1 MRTKKRTLLTTKV
14 YGFNPWM
21 DQVTAINDLMD
32 SLGQKSEAPI
42 IRDLID
48 EALAARRRRST
59 AIETKAATP
68 PDKDLASKLDTIQA
82 LLLKLVGQGGA
93 TFDMGSVKLELLQE
107 ALVEARVGRMMLWE
121 ILAVPAL
128 RDRGKAFQIAELLE
142 TYVNEGKDYSYGLAE
157 EIKAEL
163 DADKAKSSEQESR
176 QPQLEFEDNAAL
188 ELNDSDFG
196 ETLS

>member
-1 MRTKKRTLLTTKV
+1 MV
-14 YGFNPWM
+14 GAWGFEPQTPTVVNA
-21 DQVTAINDLMD
+21 VTSDHVLMD

-59 AIETKAATP
+59 EIGTKASTP
-68 PDKDLASKLDTIQA
+68 PNQELASKLDTVQA
-82 LLLKLVGQGGA
+82 LLLKLIAQVGA

-107 ALVEARVGRMMLWE
+107 ALVEARIGRMMLWE
-121 ILAVPAL
+121 LLAVPAL
-128 RDRGKAFQIAELLE
+128 RERGKIAFQIAEVLE
-142 TYVNEGKDYSYGLAE
+142 TYVNEGQDYSYGLAE

-163 DADKAKSSEQESR
+163 DADKAKSSEQESH

-188 ELNDSDFG
+188 ELNDTDFG
-196 ETLS
+196 QILS